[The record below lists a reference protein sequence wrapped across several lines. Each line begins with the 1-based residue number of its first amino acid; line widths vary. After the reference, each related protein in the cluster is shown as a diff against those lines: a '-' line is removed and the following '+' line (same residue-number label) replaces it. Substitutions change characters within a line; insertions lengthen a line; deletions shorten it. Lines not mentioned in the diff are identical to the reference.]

1 MFTNVDIDPDL
12 IAQVMAVTRLPTK
25 RAAVDAGL
33 RALLL
38 LHQQG
43 EVRDLR
49 GRLHWEGVDLPPAD
63 PEPAPARQGRG
74 GVRPR

>member
-1 MFTNVDIDPDL
+1 VFTNVDIDPDL
-12 IAQVMAVTRLPTK
+12 IGRVMAVTGLSTK

-63 PEPAPARQGRG
+63 PGPEPARKGRT